1 MKTKLRFLF
10 VAVIISLGVIFSTT
24 GRIFFNDNY
33 GVAFGNNAPPYETSY
48 WCGQY
53 GGSCPIND
61 YYVNDNSPNDPGS
74 GTKLDPY
81 RKIEDAK
88 NAASSGNTIH
98 VAEGEYKENIQIS
111 KELTLEGGWDNTF
124 SQRDPDTNVTV
135 IDGNYAGTVIKILNN
150 SPTIDGFTITHGN
163 ATNEGGAFYIEGT
176 GSPTISNNH
185 IIDNHSDETGGGIYA
200 GSLSTYPIIK
210 DNIIELNSS
219 DFVGGGIGL
228 YAASSDTMIVN
239 NVIRNN
245 EAVEGGGIGL
255 YLGSANVVNNII
267 VGNKVFEVVENQSQ
281 VDEYTFGG
289 KGCGV
294 YIYGPTMG
302 NGMISPII
310 SNNTV
315 ANNIVIVKNAG
326 VGDGGGVYVEFEAF
340 PTITNTILWGN
351 DGDEL
356 YYGGGASVFISF
368 SDIDDVNYNGPNNNI
383 SADPLFV
390 NSSTGDYHLLLGS
403 PAIDTGKDT
412 SSLTYGLVVD
422 DIIGTLRPQDGDGNG
437 PASGDGSDYDMG
449 AYEMP
454 AMMQAFVE
462 NNPEQVSVMDDTLNE
477 KLNRKV
483 AVKPAQK
490 RTSNVIPKKSLN
502 RGKSI
507 SRYKR

>member
-1 MKTKLRFLF
+1 MRIKLKLLF

-33 GVAFGNNAPPYETSY
+33 GVAFGSNAKPVPIY
-48 WCGQY
+48 CGQY

-61 YYVNDNSPNDPGS
+61 YYVNDDNTSGPWN
-74 GTKLDPY
+74 GTKALPY
-81 RKIEDAK
+81 NKIEDAI

-98 VAEGEYKENIQIS
+98 VAKGKYLENINTQS
-111 KELTLEGGWDNTF
+111 KELTLEGGWDETF
-124 SQRDPDTNVTV
+124 SQRDPDVNVTT
-135 IDGNYAGTVIKILNN
+135 IDGNNADTVIKILNN

-163 ATNEGGAFYIEGT
+163 ATNEGGAFYIDGT

-200 GSLSTYPIIK
+200 GSLSTYPVIK

-267 VGNKVFEVVENQSQ
+267 VGNKVFEVVENQGQ
-281 VDEYTFGG
+281 VDEYFFGG

-315 ANNIVIVKNAG
+315 AGNIVIVKNAG

-383 SADPLFV
+383 SMDPQFI
-390 NSSTGDYHLLLGS
+390 NPSTGDYHLLLGS
-403 PAIDTGKDT
+403 PAIDAGMDT
-412 SSLTYGLVVD
+412 SSIIYSTYGSIVD
-422 DIIGTLRPQDGDGNG
+422 DIMGILRGQDGDGNG
-437 PASGDGSDYDMG
+437 PASGDGSDYDIG

-454 AMMQAFVE
+454 AMQAYVE
-462 NNPEQVSVMDDTLNE
+462 NNPEQVSEMEDTLDDR
-477 KLNRKV
+477 LNY
-483 AVKPAQK
+483 
-490 RTSNVIPKKSLN
+490 NFEIN
-502 RGKSI
+502 RPLFFPINRSFEN
-507 SRYKR
+507 